1 MIMIG
6 TVGQCSGSGKITPGA
21 RCSSMGVEMGYEQTV
36 RCLVTPCTG
45 VSGHGSRSALGL
57 VVPGGIELE
66 VSQERSAGRDDPDV
80 LVVGEDEDGLSGVA
94 AADSDVVQAA
104 VVAQGEFPV
113 GVDGVVPDA
122 VVAVGEGL
130 AAGGGL
136 GSRGVG
142 LLRGAPAQCP
152 VRSA

>member
-1 MIMIG
+1 M
-6 TVGQCSGSGKITPGA
+6 
-21 RCSSMGVEMGYEQTV
+21 
-36 RCLVTPCTG
+36 
-45 VSGHGSRSALGL
+45 
-57 VVPGGIELE
+57 VVPGGVELE

-104 VVAQGEFPV
+104 VVALCEFPV

-122 VVAVGEGL
+122 VVALGEGL
-130 AAGGGL
+130 AAGSGL

-152 VRSA
+152 VRSAGVVVVAEGVELALEANDGRGGRAGRQVLLDGLVDAFDLPAGLRVVGA